1 LVIKEEATYE
11 KKQYLQNKIPLKKRK
26 VEIMAKNKPHYLPS
40 GKLYKGLTH
49 KDSKG
54 KLMTGAKHTAASKFL
69 THKPKK
75 K

>member
-1 LVIKEEATYE
+1 
-11 KKQYLQNKIPLKKRK
+11 
-26 VEIMAKNKPHYLPS
+26 MAKNKPHYLPS

-49 KDSKG
+49 KDSKA

>member
-1 LVIKEEATYE
+1 
-11 KKQYLQNKIPLKKRK
+11 
-26 VEIMAKNKPHYLPS
+26 MAKNKLHYLPS
-40 GKLYKGLTH
+40 GKLYKGPTH

-69 THKPKK
+69 THTKPTKTKK